1 MIKKKG
7 VHQRIDNLEE
17 NPKFLQLHKRPKL
30 NHEEIENLNRSTT
43 SKEIEA
49 VIKKKKKFSNKKMS
63 RII

>member
-30 NHEEIENLNRSTT
+30 NHEEIENLNRMIT
-43 SKEIEA
+43 SKKIEI
-49 VIKKKKKFSNKKMS
+49 VIK
-63 RII
+63 